1 MKTYN
6 HYIDNEW
13 VEPSSGAYLDSEN
26 HFTDENWARIA
37 RGNAEDADLAVKA
50 AKQAF
55 ENSDWAEMRPT
66 QRGKLLVGLAE
77 IIEREAVRLG
87 EIEVRDNGKLIAEM
101 GAFTIFQVTDEVLY
115 KGLVEIYELEELEG
129 VRGSGQR
136 NGPFH

>member
-6 HYIDNEW
+6 HYINDEW
-13 VEPSSGAYLDSEN
+13 VEPSSGVYHDSEN
-26 HFTDENWARIA
+26 PFTCEIWAQVA

-50 AKQAF
+50 AKEAF

-101 GAFTIFQVTDEVLY
+101 GAQTKYLAERY
-115 KGLVEIYELEELEG
+115 
-129 VRGSGQR
+129 R
-136 NGPFH
+136 NYGG